1 MQMPWR
7 DQITFIREVIHGCGQ
22 KKDMRT
28 VVGHVRVISGDDEQ
42 RYENCSRQSTCTGQE
57 TNKQKRIKAY
67 VNTLKHREGCRKYAR
82 GYLYICQPKKNGSSI
97 SLDRTFDV
105 HGHTFF
111 FLSRY
116 SQEVTLYQREAKKK
130 KENVRK
136 SRALT
141 DQLLHSA
148 HKNISTPD
156 TKSGLK
162 MLTTICRHNVRWQST
177 NTSFPSSE
185 WRGGL
190 AAVPEKTEYEGVA
203 MYRTVS
209 KTRKKKTTDEEKQ

>member
-1 MQMPWR
+1 MYGARNKQ
-7 DQITFIREVIHGCGQ
+7 T
-22 KKDMRT
+22 KKDKSLRQHTETQGRLSEIRT
-28 VVGHVRVISGDDEQ
+28 WIFI
-42 RYENCSRQSTCTGQE
+42 YLLAKKKWLLYLTRQNFRCT
-57 TNKQKRIKAY
+57 RPY
-67 VNTLKHREGCRKYAR
+67 
-82 GYLYICQPKKNGSSI
+82 
-97 SLDRTFDV
+97 
-105 HGHTFF
+105 FF
-111 FLSRY
+111 FLLRY
-116 SQEVTLYQREAKKK
+116 SREVTLYQREAKKK

-148 HKNISTPD
+148 HKNISTPEPD